1 MLITGT
7 PYDGFQLEA
16 HGVIPANSTSMD
28 LLLKKANMA
37 TNCNWQKFSVKESGF
52 QCNTPENTNYPIHTI
67 ISSQTNSCN
76 GLKSITIRLEDPMTN
91 KPYFN
96 SQGTDP
102 TMIPYFSFRYYSST
116 SSNPPTYSQSTP
128 MQLETLVFPPTST
141 QTQVSGF
148 TNMNEDIKMLY
159 TPSSLFNI
167 YNNNYITSS
176 YNKKEGIV
184 VRPPLLF
191 TGVVNNIPLQTWV
204 NITINITNRSLD
216 IYINGKL
223 EQTYIVPGVPSQMD
237 GTPIT
242 VAPPPTFTGWT
253 SNLQYYPYNL
263 NPQTVWSIY
272 QQGYTSNSSILSLLS
287 KYSIKLIF
295 VDNSTKNQVV
305 V

>member
-1 MLITGT
+1 
-7 PYDGFQLEA
+7 
-16 HGVIPANSTSMD
+16 
-28 LLLKKANMA
+28 
-37 TNCNWQKFSVKESGF
+37 
-52 QCNTPENTNYPIHTI
+52 
-67 ISSQTNSCN
+67 
-76 GLKSITIRLEDPMTN
+76 
-91 KPYFN
+91 
-96 SQGTDP
+96 
-102 TMIPYFSFRYYSST
+102 MIPYFAFKYYTEGSDTGST
-116 SSNPPTYSQSTP
+116 QTTP
-128 MQLETLVFPPTST
+128 IQLETIAFPPTST
-141 QTQVSGF
+141 QPQTSGF
-148 TNMNEDIKMLY
+148 TNMNDIRMLY

-184 VRPPLLF
+184 VRAPLLF

-272 QQGYTSNSSILSLLS
+272 QQGYTSSSSLLSLLS

-305 V
+305 I